1 MKYRKWSVSM
11 RMKIMLLCT
20 VSTLV
25 ALIVQTLFF
34 QYQSSKQI
42 YSQARDSS
50 FNSMQNM
57 QEDVSN
63 FIKQTEDNMVS
74 IYQQKNFIDDLAS
87 SIPVST
93 LTDRYG
99 NEINYNVAHH
109 LAISTFDAS
118 FNLKALYI
126 YNSDNKLISSYRAS
140 YSPKYSYPG
149 DIFNDSEA
157 NNADIVK
164 DYIKSNKKEMLVSSY
179 FNVNRKE
186 DIVRFV
192 FKIFYK
198 NATRTIGYMVCDI
211 DQKSMNRI
219 IKKYVYSDD
228 QIVWL
233 QCKGDRP
240 IIKVGNP
247 TQKQKVYY
255 DHTVDLVLKN
265 SPQIKSNGATEDSE
279 FFAIPNTKYSFI
291 AFCLTPQRLLEVN
304 QQVLTRNLLL
314 IALTLLFAF
323 AVSSILL
330 ARGITT
336 PLTNMVDTMKK
347 IKGGNTSLRV
357 EYCRNDEIGE
367 LGENFNNMLDTI
379 ESLIFEEYQS
389 QLAMNN
395 AKFKALQAQVNPHFL
410 YNTLNTMSG
419 IATSQNCHTVS
430 TLCKALSNIFR
441 YSLDMKNPLAA
452 IEDEIK
458 HLKNYMYVMNVRENN
473 AINYQIDIDNRLLKI
488 NIPRISIQ
496 PLVENSLQH
505 GLRHKHGDKRIWIKG
520 VLDKDN
526 IVISVIDNGTGMDA
540 ELINNSLDSVNIDVL
555 EKESSIGL
563 NNINTRVKLLFGSD
577 YGIKVYS
584 KNGEGSNVSLYIP
597 HIKNDSEAEES
608 LT

>member
-20 VSTLV
+20 VSTLL

-42 YSQARDSS
+42 YSQARDAS
-50 FNSMQNM
+50 FNSMRNM

-63 FIKQTEDNMVS
+63 FIKQTEDNMASV
-74 IYQQKNFIDDLAS
+74 YQQKNFIDDLAGS
-87 SIPVST
+87 MPVST

-109 LAISTFDAS
+109 LAISAFDAS
-118 FNLKALYI
+118 FNVKALYI
-126 YNSDNKLISSYRAS
+126 YNNDNKLISLYRAS

-149 DIFNDSEA
+149 DIFNNSEGS
-157 NNADIVK
+157 NADIVK

-179 FNVNRKE
+179 FNDNRKE
-186 DIVRFV
+186 DLVRFV

-211 DQKSMNRI
+211 DQKSLNKI

-279 FFAIPNTKYSFI
+279 FFSIPNNRYSFI

-304 QQVLTRNLLL
+304 QQVLTRNLLI

-323 AVSSILL
+323 ALSSILL

-336 PLTNMVDTMKK
+336 PLTNMVETMKK
-347 IKGGNTSLRV
+347 IKKGNTSLRV

-379 ESLIFEEYQS
+379 EGLIFEEYQS

-410 YNTLNTMSG
+410 YNTLDTMSG

-473 AINYQIDIDNRLLKI
+473 AINYQIDIDNRLLKK

-526 IVISVIDNGTGMDA
+526 IVISVIDNGIGMDA
-540 ELINNSLDSVNIDVL
+540 ELINSSLDSSNSDVL
-555 EKESSIGL
+555 DKESSIGL
-563 NNINTRVKLLFGSD
+563 NNINTRVKLLFGND